1 MGDIKP
7 FDQDSMEWCFF
18 RDFYKMCRK
27 NWHRDGRDITEM
39 CCEITGLAADYVKQ
53 YGYPAAGWTV
63 NFTNALIDKLI
74 AEWGKGDKT

>member
-39 CCEITGLAADYVKQ
+39 CCEITGLAYMVFLKFKTLAM
-53 YGYPAAGWTV
+53 PALV
-63 NFTNALIDKLI
+63 LLDSPLKRLIMARSWKRQ
-74 AEWGKGDKT
+74 